1 MSLTWYRTCI
11 PLLGTHPGAAAS
23 GGQFWA
29 VQGPWGG
36 RTGLF
41 LECHFPRAAPS
52 TGSCISLANMAEAL
66 PTCPPSATRF
76 VVTMTQLI
84 TLINGV
90 FPSLCYH
97 FSVLKIAHHK
107 PRNGSSRE
115 DKLFL
120 GPSSKEKSQTSEL
133 PSPLLTMALTR
144 SRGLYLTKASNWEE
158 TVWPTSPGAFP
169 NCSRTSCLFCSLLM
183 MPSLMG
189 SQSMLGM
196 SSWLGRRQHSSI
208 RASSGSVM

>member
-1 MSLTWYRTCI
+1 MSFISPSPKSRDPKTLNI
-11 PLLGTHPGAAAS
+11 LG
-23 GGQFWA
+23 F
-29 VQGPWGG
+29 
-36 RTGLF
+36 
-41 LECHFPRAAPS
+41 FPPFAI
-52 TGSCISLANMAEAL
+52 TFQYLKL
-66 PTCPPSATRF
+66 P
-76 VVTMTQLI
+76 I
-84 TLINGV
+84 T
-90 FPSLCYH
+90 S
-97 FSVLKIAHHK
+97 
-107 PRNGSSRE
+107 REMDSSRE

-120 GPSSKEKSQTSEL
+120 GPSSKETSQTSEL